1 MRFSLVQFSHSVV
14 SDTSHGPQHA
24 RPPCPLPTPRVYSNS
39 SLLSQWC
46 HPTISSSVVPFSS
59 CLQSFPASGSFQR
72 SQLFASGGQSIGVS
86 ASTGGGGTQQLGE
99 TFRPEK
105 KLHEHIYWVSH
116 EQWSSGMH
124 LTSMDVKAQGPADTK
139 EDGHWLQGLRSAFKD
154 RKGSDCVSSERC
166 YEKVER
172 NDVEW
177 KDKSVPLLKF
187 RKTSWTGDIQP

>member
-1 MRFSLVQFSHSVV
+1 MSVQFSLSVL
-14 SDTSHGPQHA
+14 SDTLRPHEPQHV
-24 RPPCPLPTPRVYSNS
+24 RPPYPSPTPWLNLNPSPS
-39 SLLSQWC
+39 SRWC
-46 HPTISSSVVPFSS
+46 HQTISSSVTPFSFS
-59 CLQSFPASGSFQR
+59 PQSFPASGSFQR

-177 KDKSVPLLKF
+177 KEKSVPLLKF

>member
-1 MRFSLVQFSHSVV
+1 MSIESVM
-14 SDTSHGPQHA
+14 P
-24 RPPCPLPTPRVYSNS
+24 SNNS
-39 SLLSQWC
+39 
-46 HPTISSSVVPFSS
+46 PSVVPFSS

-177 KDKSVPLLKF
+177 KEKSVPLLKF

>member
-99 TFRPEK
+99 TFRPKK

-177 KDKSVPLLKF
+177 KKSVPLLKF